1 LKFSDFGSHE
11 ERSRRKVERKNR
23 KRSDGL
29 RSWCQVLLA
38 SGSAMEEEKGRKG
51 EDKKG
56 TRAIKSTRL

>member
-1 LKFSDFGSHE
+1 LRFPDFE
-11 ERSRRKVERKNR
+11 ERSRRKVERKNC

-29 RSWCQVLLA
+29 RSWCQVLA
-38 SGSAMEEEKGRKG
+38 SGSAMDEEKGRK